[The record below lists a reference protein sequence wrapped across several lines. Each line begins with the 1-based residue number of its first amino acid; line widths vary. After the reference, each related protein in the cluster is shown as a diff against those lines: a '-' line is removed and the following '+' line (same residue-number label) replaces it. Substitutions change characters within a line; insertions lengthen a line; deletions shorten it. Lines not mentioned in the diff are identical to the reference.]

1 MLPFLKKKQ
10 QKQVAAITQPVSLDY
25 KLDEETQENEQESSV
40 EELGELALEACAES
54 LITAVNNKD
63 TKAVSKSLKNAFKI
77 LEMMPHE
84 EAEEQNEQKE
94 SYE

>member
-10 QKQVAAITQPVSLDY
+10 QKQIGAISQPVSLDY
-25 KLDEETQENEQESSV
+25 KLDEENESQENESSV

-84 EAEEQNEQKE
+84 EVENEQEE